1 MSSKSKRRVTVD
13 TGNTVSE
20 DSEKRKP
27 SVFERLGPGAGQRKY
42 SEYDSEVWFC
52 LLGLIICRC
61 LFLLSLH
68 SEVNMGNLE
77 LRDLNL
83 MKLVFII
90 LL

>member
-42 SEYDSEVWFC
+42 SEYDSEVDSVC
-52 LLGLIICRC
+52 LLQCFVVLPPP
-61 LFLLSLH
+61 LPPALL
-68 SEVNMGNLE
+68 
-77 LRDLNL
+77 
-83 MKLVFII
+83 
-90 LL
+90 LLLK

>member
-42 SEYDSEVWFC
+42 SEYDSEVCSVLFAWLIHS
-52 LLGLIICRC
+52 LLY
-61 LFLLSLH
+61 
-68 SEVNMGNLE
+68 
-77 LRDLNL
+77 
-83 MKLVFII
+83 VFA
-90 LL
+90 LPSF